1 MQAEVNAFVS
11 ESDTVKPKDGKLKE
25 QQSLG
30 FLERTLML
38 VGSCNRILK
47 ACQSSCPAPIISG
60 VTKAGLFSLSDPP
73 QLESTL

>member
-11 ESDTVKPKDGKLKE
+11 ESDTVKSKLKE

-30 FLERTLML
+30 FLERTLIL

-60 VTKAGLFSLSDPP
+60 VTKAGLFSLSDFPP
-73 QLESTL
+73 SL